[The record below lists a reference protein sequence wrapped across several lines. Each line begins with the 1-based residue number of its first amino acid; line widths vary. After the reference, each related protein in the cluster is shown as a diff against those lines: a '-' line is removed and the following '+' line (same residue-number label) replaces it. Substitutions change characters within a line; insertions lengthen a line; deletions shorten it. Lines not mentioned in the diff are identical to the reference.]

1 MVSAVKNIY
10 LPVHIATENN
20 YLSMGLIFLL
30 KELLEEEYQSG
41 VIIYKVSEPMDADLI
56 VKIPLS
62 G

>member
-30 KELLEEEYQSG
+30 KELLEEEYQSR
-41 VIIYKVSEPMDADLI
+41 VIIYKVSEPMDAI
-56 VKIPLS
+56 
-62 G
+62 

>member
-30 KELLEEEYQSG
+30 KELLEER
-41 VIIYKVSEPMDADLI
+41 VSERSDHL
-56 VKIPLS
+56 
-62 G
+62 

>member
-10 LPVHIATENN
+10 LPVHIATEYN

-41 VIIYKVSEPMDADLI
+41 VIIYKVSEP
-56 VKIPLS
+56 
-62 G
+62 